1 MSPNEPVDP
10 TRLLHQARQNAHAPA
25 DPELLA
31 ALQARFPELR
41 IERCIGEGGM
51 STVYRA
57 VQTKLQRPVALKVL
71 RPELA
76 AQAEFRARFEREAQA
91 MAALDHPRI
100 LRVLE
105 FGERSGV
112 YFLLTDL
119 VDGVDLRRLM
129 ELGQVSPGEALR
141 LVPQICEALRYAHMH
156 GVVHRDVKPENI
168 LIDLDGN
175 VRMADF
181 GLARMARGDEPA
193 AALTRTSQILGTP
206 HYMAPEQWRSG
217 QVDHRADIFSLGV
230 VLYELLTGKLPIGD
244 FTPPSDRE
252 GVPPQLDSVV
262 RRALAQDPE
271 QRFQQV
277 DDFEQALDQ
286 GATAVATSGR
296 GWWARN
302 LTTFA
307 LVLGSASAVSGTLV
321 LALFVLLTS
330 STLPDKPAILAY
342 LLGAAAFYAISTM
355 LAAFATHR
363 LQHGTVAA
371 GRGLAAFLTWYGPVA
386 LFVVGLLGSLP
397 ASEDVRDR
405 PWIVLLVAAVLLP
418 LAAWFLHRQATQAV
432 RPTVHQPAAA
442 ARSRRG

>member
-1 MSPNEPVDP
+1 MSPNDAAPDP
-10 TRLLHQARQNAHAPA
+10 SGLVHEAQKQAPA
-25 DPELLA
+25 PTDPEVLA

-41 IERCIGEGGM
+41 LERRIGEGGM

-71 RPELA
+71 RQELA
-76 AQAEFRARFEREAQA
+76 AQPEFRARFAREAQA

-105 FGERSGV
+105 FGERDGV
-112 YFLLTDL
+112 YFLLTDF

-168 LIDLDGN
+168 LIDLEGN

-181 GLARMARGDEPA
+181 GLARMARGDEPP

-244 FTPPSDRE
+244 FAPPSDQA

-271 QRFQQV
+271 RRFQQV
-277 DDFEQALDQ
+277 DEFEQALDQ
-286 GATAVATSGR
+286 GTTTVAPDGG
-296 GWWARN
+296 GWLSRH
-302 LTTFA
+302 
-307 LVLGSASAVSGTLV
+307 LGTILLGLASGTALFGCLV
-321 LALFVLLTS
+321 LALFVLLAS
-330 STLPDKPAILAY
+330 GTLNNRAVMPAY
-342 LLGAAAFYAISTM
+342 LLGATGVFVVSSA
-355 LAAFATHR
+355 LAVFAGHR
-363 LQHGTVAA
+363 LQQRPGVA
-371 GRGLAAFLTWYGPVA
+371 GRGLAAFLTWFGPVVV
-386 LFVVGLLGSLP
+386 FVAGLLGLLQQTD
-397 ASEDVRDR
+397 DVQER
-405 PWIVLLVAAVLLP
+405 PWILLLVAGVLLP
-418 LAAWFLHRQATQAV
+418 LATWFLHRQATQAARPPV
-432 RPTVHQPAAA
+432 RQTSVPK
-442 ARSRRG
+442 

>member
-1 MSPNEPVDP
+1 MSPNDPIPDP
-10 TRLLHQARQNAHAPA
+10 TRLLHQAQKNPSTPT
-25 DPELLA
+25 DPEVLA

-41 IERCIGEGGM
+41 LERRIGEGGM

-76 AQAEFRARFEREAQA
+76 AQPEFRARFEREAQA

-105 FGERSGV
+105 FGERDGV

-129 ELGQVSPGEALR
+129 ELGQVSPSEALR

-168 LIDLDGN
+168 LIDLEGN

-181 GLARMARGDEPA
+181 GLARMARGDEPP

-217 QVDHRADIFSLGV
+217 HVDHRADIFSLGV
-230 VLYELLTGKLPIGD
+230 VLYELLTGTLPIGD
-244 FTPPSDRE
+244 FAPPSDRE

-262 RRALAQDPE
+262 RRALAQDPDR
-271 QRFQQV
+271 RFQQV
-277 DDFEQALDQ
+277 DEFEQALDQ
-286 GATAVATSGR
+286 GTTAVATDGR
-296 GWWARN
+296 GGWSRHLA
-302 LTTFA
+302 TIA
-307 LVLGSASAVSGTLV
+307 LVIGSGTALFGSAV
-321 LALFVLLTS
+321 LALFVLLAS
-330 STLPDKPAILAY
+330 GTLNNRPAMPAY
-342 LLGAAAFYAISTM
+342 LLGAAAVFAVSTA
-355 LAAFATHR
+355 LAVFASHR
-363 LQHGTVAA
+363 LQHRPEVA
-371 GRGLAAFLTWYGPVA
+371 GRSLAAFLTWYGPVVV
-386 LFVVGLLGSLP
+386 FVVGLLGLLP
-397 ASEDVRDR
+397 QSEDLQER
-405 PWIVLLVAAVLLP
+405 PWILLLVAGVLLP
-418 LAAWFLHRQATQAV
+418 LAAWFLHRQATQAGRPPV
-432 RPTVHQPAAA
+432 RQASAPK
-442 ARSRRG
+442 